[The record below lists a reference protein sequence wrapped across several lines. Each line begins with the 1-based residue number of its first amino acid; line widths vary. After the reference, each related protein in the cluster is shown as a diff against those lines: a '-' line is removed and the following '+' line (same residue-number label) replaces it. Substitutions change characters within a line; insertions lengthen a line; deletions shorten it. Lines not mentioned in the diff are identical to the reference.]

1 MNAPAKFG
9 SVTYHRDL
17 IQGSDEWLQQRCGLL
32 TASEMKLIL
41 GVSGGGTVAHYRA
54 SGARPEKL
62 TAKREQALDLIGNR
76 VGSISDLCFL
86 ADVSDGVLR
95 GLLKDGAIERV
106 AVEQPR
112 RFFSPND
119 DRMRAHVFEIA
130 AQRMLN
136 HVEPHYVSDDMLRG
150 HDDEIEARM
159 LYDKHYAPV
168 SEVGFVTN
176 DRWGFTIGYSPDALV
191 GDDGQI
197 ECKSRR
203 QKYQVQTIARDE
215 VPEEFVLQLQTGL
228 LVTERAWIDFV
239 SYSGGQP
246 LFVKRVEPDPEIQE
260 AIISASVDFEQRVAD
275 CMRDYDATL
284 ATMKKLIPTERRVEQ
299 EMYV

>member
-1 MNAPAKFG
+1 MNAPAQIPG
-9 SVTYHRDL
+9 GHVRYHRDL

-41 GVSGGGTVAHYRA
+41 TPTLKVA
-54 SGARPEKL
+54 
-62 TAKREQALDLIGNR
+62 D
-76 VGSISDLCFL
+76 
-86 ADVSDGVLR
+86 
-95 GLLKDGAIERV
+95 
-106 AVEQPR
+106 
-112 RFFSPND
+112 ND
-119 DRMRAHVFEIA
+119 KVRAHVFEIA
-130 AQRMLN
+130 AQRLLG

-159 LYDKHYAPV
+159 LYGKHFAPV
-168 SEVGFVTN
+168 TEVGFVTN

-191 GDDGQI
+191 GAEGQI

-228 LVTERAWIDFV
+228 LVTERKWIDFV

-246 LFVKRVEPDPEIQE
+246 LYVKRVLPDPEIQA
-260 AIISASVDFEQRVAD
+260 AIVDAAAKFEERVAD
-275 CMRDYDATL
+275 CIQSYRATL
-284 ATMKKLIPTERRVEQ
+284 AAMPVVIETERRVEQ